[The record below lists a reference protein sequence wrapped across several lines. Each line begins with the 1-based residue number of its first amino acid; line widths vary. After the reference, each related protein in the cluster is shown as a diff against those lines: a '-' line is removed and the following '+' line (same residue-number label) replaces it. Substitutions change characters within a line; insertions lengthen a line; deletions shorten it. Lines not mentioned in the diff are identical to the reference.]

1 LSAHGA
7 ARPPPGER
15 LCALAE
21 IAEPG
26 AKGFRFRDGDRMF
39 AGFVIRNAGRVIGYV
54 DSCPHAGWTLS
65 MLDDRYFTRDGR
77 HLLCSGHAALFRPED
92 GVCVAGPCAGDRL
105 TPWPVAV
112 LGGEVFTA

>member
-1 LSAHGA
+1 MSAYGA

-39 AGFVIRNAGRVIGYV
+39 AGFVIRNVGRVIGYV